1 MLRSACATVSQ
12 SNSLQS
18 QFIHSRLEF
27 QASPVHFF
35 TRYSNQLILLR
46 SASWPSHM
54 GHRIPCKVSQ
64 SIHAWNSESWQYN
77 ASRDV
82 LSIVSTPCLR
92 IDILLKQK
100 TWSASVMMS
109 STRDQLEELSGRIKE
124 ISKLIGSR
132 QQASRDRNGRPR
144 GRTGADAWP
153 YVLHVALVVWVLRRD
168 PVLVSQFVA
177 QFEGKRAN
185 ATWSAQSIT
194 SQGEALS
201 TEDKELLLNP
211 LSARGQRALRDAR
224 KFLAELSLYT
234 WVRAQNK
241 NKGLAP
247 SSGALWMQWSGQ
259 DANSDIA
266 ARAKTR
272 RSRSQW
278 LGRWGRRWSVTQG
291 RFKEGDRLPL
301 ETLRAKARNVAPP
314 APQKGNPR
322 PQFWAKNGAQIPG
335 AKRGPLPCFP

>member
-1 MLRSACATVSQ
+1 
-12 SNSLQS
+12 
-18 QFIHSRLEF
+18 
-27 QASPVHFF
+27 
-35 TRYSNQLILLR
+35 
-46 SASWPSHM
+46 
-54 GHRIPCKVSQ
+54 
-64 SIHAWNSESWQYN
+64 
-77 ASRDV
+77 
-82 LSIVSTPCLR
+82 
-92 IDILLKQK
+92 
-100 TWSASVMMS
+100 MS
-109 STRDQLEELSGRIKE
+109 SARDQLEELSGHMKE

-132 QQASRDRNGRPR
+132 QQARRDLFGRPR
-144 GRTGADAWP
+144 RRTGADAWP
-153 YVLHVALVVWVLRRD
+153 YVLHVALVVWVLHRD
-168 PVLVSQFVA
+168 PVLASQFVA

-224 KFLAELSLYT
+224 KFLAEFSLYT

-266 ARAKTR
+266 AGAKSR

-278 LGRWGRRWSVTQG
+278 LGRWGRRWKVTQG
-291 RFKEGDRLPL
+291 RFKQGDRLPL
-301 ETLRAKARNVAPP
+301 ETLRAKAPNLALPL
-314 APQKGNPR
+314 PQKGNPR
-322 PQFWAKNGAQIPG
+322 PQFWGKMVPRFRAPKQDHF
-335 AKRGPLPCFP
+335 LVVL